1 MPQHLFIDFISLFM
15 FSFVSLLLLLSQWYF
30 YIVFITRE
38 KNKMEEWFLGIQ
50 GLDINKRKLWVLNMR
65 VAPHSSAIH
74 TNKQII
80 VAKSGD
86 QNTLMHTI
94 NYV

>member
-1 MPQHLFIDFISLFM
+1 
-15 FSFVSLLLLLSQWYF
+15 
-30 YIVFITRE
+30 
-38 KNKMEEWFLGIQ
+38 MEEWFLGIQ

-80 VAKSGD
+80 VAKRGD